1 MHHWKCLGKTTSKT
15 TESSLDQMLPGGC
28 DAGVEQGD
36 WWGRP
41 CAPPPPPPAAAP
53 ALVTYSSS
61 RSDTHTNT
69 TSSSSTSL
77 GNHLAYFSSKKH
89 IFCPGKYFR
98 GIPDR
103 CEHLGTSGGGVAKC
117 LQGSVTRPAACD
129 RWIMYAGERGL
140 LHPSLLFL

>member
-1 MHHWKCLGKTTSKT
+1 MG
-15 TESSLDQMLPGGC
+15 DQMLPGGC
-28 DAGVEQGD
+28 DGGVEQGD

-41 CAPPPPPPAAAP
+41 SPPPPPAAAP

-69 TSSSSTSL
+69 SSSSSSL
-77 GNHLAYFSSKKH
+77 GNNLAYLASQKY
-89 IFCPGKYFR
+89 IFCPGKYLS

-117 LQGSVTRPAACD
+117 LQGSVTRLAACD

-140 LHPSLLFL
+140 LHLSLL